1 MWCGGAHVVRAPDGG
16 GYAVDPYVVF
26 RASAQFLDAKDF
38 VYSIAAGVAGDL
50 HVSAGMAGNDA
61 TAHSF
66 ASHYEPAA
74 TTVVAGVGKA
84 GQGMAAISS
93 RLLGMANNYL
103 RVEDAAAAAFSGR
116 VDVSTGLSQG
126 AQDCEPSSAHA
137 SLPMVTG
144 SKQVHEIPVIGRFW
158 PQGDPERLRAA
169 AQVWSRAASLLDDA
183 QLDAASHA
191 LPVATECAGAAFDAF
206 HAYAATIYADRP
218 RGGTDIGPGRPLM
231 ENLSAGCRLM
241 AKSCGDYADAID
253 TCRDTLIG
261 LATAAG
267 IITVV
272 GLIGSIF
279 TFGGS
284 DAAAGV
290 GDAALA
296 GEAAAAADALAAAE
310 ADAAAASAVA
320 EAEQI
325 IAQAAARLVVTGGV
339 GAAALTLSAVTGA
352 SSAQAASTTSLAS
365 AQRTTAALSTAPF
378 VGPIPP
384 ATPPAYPL
392 YTPAHQA
399 AAAAWVAG
407 LPQRQPNYGNANDR
421 IYQLRVAGIPERLMS
436 GANGDTV
443 WADGFRNTDGAIIDA
458 KNVRKLGCSPRTL
471 QGLQEGAFNTNLLLS
486 GDESELSRYQEAIS
500 NPANKA
506 QFLELDTNDQA
517 TTGYWQFLMAAHHVP
532 SDVRYVP

>member
-1 MWCGGAHVVRAPDGG
+1 VVRVPDGG
-16 GYAVDPYVVF
+16 GYAVDPYVLF
-26 RASAQFLDAKDF
+26 RASTQFLDAKDF
-38 VYSIAAGVAGDL
+38 VYAIAAGIAGDL
-50 HVSAGMAGNDA
+50 HTSAGMAGDDR

-66 ASHYEPAA
+66 ASYYEPAA
-74 TTVVAGVGKA
+74 IAIVAAVGTA

-116 VDVSTGLSQG
+116 VDVSSGLAPS

-137 SLPMVTG
+137 GLPMVTG
-144 SKQVHEIPVIGRFW
+144 SKQVHQIPVIGRFW
-158 PQGDPERLRAA
+158 PQGDPDKLRAT

-191 LPVATECAGAAFDAF
+191 LPVSVECAGAAFDAF
-206 HAYAATIYADRP
+206 HGYAATLYADRP
-218 RGGTDIGPGRPLM
+218 RGGTDIAPGRPLM

-253 TCRDTLIG
+253 NCRDTLIG

-267 IITVV
+267 IVTVA
-272 GLIGSIF
+272 GLIGTIF

-284 DAAAGV
+284 DAAAGM

-296 GEAAAAADALAAAE
+296 GDAAAAADALAAAE
-310 ADAAAASAVA
+310 ADAAAATAVA

-325 IAQAAARLVVTGGV
+325 IAQAAARLVVTGSV
-339 GAAALTLSAVTGA
+339 GAAALSFSAVTGA
-352 SSAQAASTTSLAS
+352 SNAQAASTTSLAS
-365 AQRTTAALSTAPF
+365 AQPASAALPTAALA
-378 VGPIPP
+378 GPIPP

-392 YTPAHQA
+392 YTPAQQA
-399 AAAAWVAG
+399 AAATWVAG
-407 LPQRQPNYGNANDR
+407 LPQRQPNYGNPADR
-421 IYQLRVAGIPERLMS
+421 AYQLRMAGTPERLMS
-436 GANGDTV
+436 GAHGDTV
-443 WADGFRNTDGAIIDA
+443 WADGFRTTDGAIIDA
-458 KNVRKLGCSPRTL
+458 KNVRKQGCSPRTL

-486 GDESELSRYQEAIS
+486 GDESELGRYQEAIS
-500 NPANKA
+500 NPANRA
-506 QFLELDTNDQA
+506 QFLELDTNDAA
-517 TTGYWQFLMAAHHVP
+517 TTGYWQFLAAAHHVP